1 MAESSPYDE
10 EEALENEIDEE
21 LLLLLALA
29 FLTAS
34 SSIIISQFSYSD
46 FPSVQDRFKSEAS
59 SVLPKLQQSSNSAV
73 QVGIS
78 RTASE
83 LNFKDLHFDYS
94 DQRVMDNVLRAFN
107 NNFELLLQTNQAMFE
122 ELLRVADERG
132 WDDKELARRLKLY
145 YGLTPRY
152 LKTVLAMEDALKAEG
167 LSRKVI
173 KDRIQKRIDQLIE
186 HRIRLTSALIGT
198 QVVEGSKEVAFNY
211 LAESG
216 QVDTDRY
223 VKEWVSRIDGDTSQ
237 GCLSSHKMIAEIG
250 GVFPNGYSS
259 PPNLDVIHPCR
270 SSIRIIK
277 RPN

>member
-10 EEALENEIDEE
+10 EEAIENEIDDE

-34 SSIIISQFSYSD
+34 SSIIISQFSFND
-46 FPSVQDRFKSEAS
+46 FSLVQDRFKSEAS
-59 SVLPKLQQSSNSAV
+59 AILPKLQESSNSAI
-73 QVGIS
+73 QVGLN

-83 LNFKDLHFDYS
+83 FNLKDLHFDYS

-132 WDDKELARRLKLY
+132 WDDKGLARRLKLY

-167 LSRKVI
+167 LSKKVI

-211 LAESG
+211 LAESS
-216 QVDTDRY
+216 QVDIEKY
-223 VKEWVSRIDGDTSQ
+223 VKEWVSVIDSNTTDICT
-237 GCLSSHKMIAEIG
+237 SSHKMIAEIG
-250 GVFPNGYSS
+250 QPFSNGFYH
-259 PPNLDVIHPCR
+259 PPATDPVHSCR
-270 SSIRIIK
+270 SSMKLTK
-277 RPN
+277 RRT